1 MRHNSNFLSII
12 LIKISFAKTFH
23 IFEYPLINPFAYFI
37 VYNYASITLFYISF
51 LLIL

>member
-1 MRHNSNFLSII
+1 MTHNSNFSTII
-12 LIKISFAKTFH
+12 LIEISFAKTFH

-37 VYNYASITLFYISF
+37 IYNYANITLFYISF